1 MPTTRRTGPGRSCTV
16 QQTGLKEN
24 EKQAPDVLSG
34 ALKTGFE
41 EKHMAST
48 VRALVITGYG
58 TNCEVECA
66 HAARLAGVDRVE
78 IAHFADIVEGRI
90 VIGDFNFLIFPGGF
104 LDGDDLGAA
113 QAAAQRW
120 KHSSP
125 KKGRPLVEQLMD
137 FIRDGG
143 LILGICNGFQLLV
156 KLGLLPALDENYLE
170 RQVSLA
176 HNASARYEDRWC
188 LLAVNEKSPCVFTK
202 GLQSLYI
209 PVRHGEG
216 KLVPMDEATLERL
229 QAENLVVVQ
238 YADPESGRPTQDY
251 PYNPNGSPMGIAGLC
266 DPSGRIFGL
275 MPHPEAYNH
284 PTNHPGWTRG
294 ESGTIGLAI
303 FTNAVNFL
311 RA

>member
-1 MPTTRRTGPGRSCTV
+1 MQIS
-16 QQTGLKEN
+16 
-24 EKQAPDVLSG
+24 S
-34 ALKTGFE
+34 
-41 EKHMAST
+41 
-48 VRALVITGYG
+48 LVITGYG

-66 HAARLAGVDRVE
+66 HAARKAGSDS
-78 IAHFADIVEGRI
+78 ADIVHFSDIVQGRTLL
-90 VIGDFNFLIFPGGF
+90 DDYNFLIFPGGF

-120 KHSSP
+120 KYAVP
-125 KKGRPLVEQLMD
+125 AKGEPLVDQLLA
-137 FIRDGG
+137 FIKKGG

-156 KLGLLPALDENYLE
+156 KLGLLPALDELYLD

-188 LLAVNEKSPCVFTK
+188 RLAVNRQSPCIFTK
-202 GLQSLYI
+202 GLDSLYI

-216 KLVPMDEATLERL
+216 KLVAKDEATLGRL
-229 QAENLVVVQ
+229 VTENLVVLQ
-238 YADPESGRPTQDY
+238 YAHPESGAPTEEY
-251 PYNPNGSPMGIAGLC
+251 PYNPNGSPLGIAGLC

-294 ESGTIGLAI
+294 ESGVLGLAI
-303 FTNAVNFL
+303 FENAIRFL
-311 RA
+311 RGSAK